1 MATDPIKMV
10 MDQALTRNVAR
21 FIQQSLALRNED
33 VEPEQEKIQM
43 YRDKQT
49 AARVASLITGFGA

>member
-1 MATDPIKMV
+1 MATDPIKIV
-10 MDQALTRNVAR
+10 LDNAHTRNVAR
-21 FIQQSLALRNED
+21 CIQQNLALRHED
-33 VEPEQEKIQM
+33 LEPEQEKIQM